1 MFIRVVSIFFF
12 LIFLQSKSQEIYIEK
27 EFLGDDPFLKKTNFF
42 IDKPSLDMSND
53 RINNID
59 TLLVF
64 LNSINSVKI
73 DDFRINDFPDRF
85 EINLHQYKNNQ
96 LNLFKENYF
105 YSYMS
110 EEFKNMWN
118 DYVFYNYHNFLCQ
131 YVLINKKTENLFE
144 YNTIPYFLSEDV
156 YFESINKNYQFP
168 IFKNYIYNM
177 TFFLVTQKK
186 NNKTIKSF
194 FNEFVDFSKNHLNEE
209 LFVYCVSRFVS
220 DYIIYIDNVFFNT
233 ILNNMS
239 SYDDFSFFK
248 SYLIEKHEINQKNIQ
263 DHEDLE
269 KNSNYSKHDFY
280 LENLNKEMSSLDNY
294 LGKVLYIDIWAS
306 WCGPCR
312 KQFSYSKELKK
323 KIKKKYLKKIKFI
336 YISIDNDYEKWE
348 SAIEKLEIEGE
359 HFISP
364 ANKLNNAGMYFNVQ
378 GIPRYIIIDKNGN
391 ILDPNAK
398 RPSDEDIVD
407 YLISFL
413 K

>member
-263 DHEDLE
+263 NHEDLE